1 MTSSRG
7 ESRETPGWSR
17 CVTSPSETAPLRRC
31 RRTSWSA
38 VRATCGGRHPA
49 DPDCASSAPPG
60 TSSKGRR
67 SRGPS
72 GRASGRRP
80 SVESR
85 RRAPPPSTSPTE
97 TRRRRWRGE
106 GTAPACRRSTPASTK
121 AVSRSGPRCRRLADG
136 TATQR
141 SN

>member
-17 CVTSPSETAPLRRC
+17 CVTSPSGTAPLRRC
-31 RRTSWSA
+31 RRTCWSA
-38 VRATCGGRHPA
+38 VRATCAGRHPA

-67 SRGPS
+67 RSRGPS
-72 GRASGRRP
+72 GTASGRRP
-80 SVESR
+80 SFESR
-85 RRAPPPSTSPTE
+85 RRAPPPPTSPTE
-97 TRRRRWRGE
+97 TRRRSGE

-121 AVSRSGPRCRRLADG
+121 AVSRSGPRCHRSAAC

-141 SN
+141 LN